1 MTAGYDKIFSEKQY
15 VNQAARK
22 EIVKMI
28 KRTLKDYAGKNF
40 LMGDEVTN
48 ASFREYAAKTGK
60 GADFLVYSDIKITTL
75 QTVEKVVLS
84 P

>member
-1 MTAGYDKIFSEKQY
+1 
-15 VNQAARK
+15 
-22 EIVKMI
+22 
-28 KRTLKDYAGKNF
+28 
-40 LMGDEVTN
+40 MGDEVTN

-60 GADFLVYSDIKITTL
+60 GADFHVYSDIKITTL